1 MSAIHSFELFALG
14 ISFVILLISILIVF
28 VNVNASVNERTKEI
42 GILKAIGFRDS
53 HILKVIVYEVA
64 FISIVSGFVGYLI
77 SMPATSII
85 TPFLTMEG
93 NSSNAFDFIYLPLAV
108 GISVVVGIIATKILI
123 ANY

>member
-1 MSAIHSFELFALG
+1 MVQVLNIWFAL
-14 ISFVILLISILIVF
+14 
-28 VNVNASVNERTKEI
+28 NAYVSV
-42 GILKAIGFRDS
+42 KAIGFRDS

-108 GISVVVGIIATKILI
+108 GISVVVGIIAGIYPAIRATRMDPTVAFRAI
-123 ANY
+123 